1 MEILGALKIAVREWE
16 NIRVSLEMFGDI
28 EDFDTKHYLNNKLT
42 LLPGG
47 LTLAQKLIEME
58 GKLPTYGYHT
68 QEAAYVF
75 TTLASRAVERLGL
88 IGGLAHTFGSGYSW
102 VRTGRFDP
110 SGIEEQKHVIKQL
123 FFYKIFFPLGGYFN
137 WDFNSPVVKT
147 KLQVV
152 LLKFT
157 TWQDNPDIYL
167 QDVND
172 YKEQLEPLWRG
183 LSLALGF
190 PVADGIREYQTW
202 KDIESQIYGDSA
214 VSLWG
219 VP

>member
-1 MEILGALKIAVREWE
+1 MEILRALKIAVREWE

-28 EDFDTKHYLNNKLT
+28 EDFDIKHHVNST
-42 LLPGG
+42 LAFLPGG
-47 LTLAQKLIEME
+47 LTLARKLIEME
-58 GKLPTYGYHT
+58 GKLPTYGYLT

-75 TTLASRAVERLGL
+75 TFLASRAVERLGL

-102 VRTGRFDP
+102 VRTGCFDP
-110 SGIEEQKHVIKQL
+110 SDIEKEHVVKQL
-123 FFYKIFFPLGGYFN
+123 FFLKIFFPLGGFFN

-147 KLQVV
+147 KLMV
-152 LLKFT
+152 LLNKFA
-157 TWQDNPDIYL
+157 TWQDNPSSYL
-167 QDVND
+167 QDVRD

-214 VSLWG
+214 VS
-219 VP
+219 V

>member
-47 LTLAQKLIEME
+47 LTLARKLIEME
-58 GKLPTYGYHT
+58 GKLPTYGYLT

-110 SGIEEQKHVIKQL
+110 SGIEEQKQAIKQL

-157 TWQDNPDIYL
+157 TWQDNPGSYL

-183 LSLALGF
+183 LSLSLGF
-190 PVADGIREYQTW
+190 PVADGSRGYQTW

-214 VSLWG
+214 VSVWG

>member
-1 MEILGALKIAVREWE
+1 MEILRALKIAVREWG

-28 EDFDTKHYLNNKLT
+28 EDFNTKHYLNNKLT

-47 LTLAQKLIEME
+47 LTLARKLIEME
-58 GKLPTYGYHT
+58 GKLPTYGYLT

-75 TTLASRAVERLGL
+75 STLASRAVERLGL
-88 IGGLAHTFGSGYSW
+88 RGNLAHTFGSGYSW
-102 VRTGRFDP
+102 VRTGWFDP
-110 SGIEEQKHVIKQL
+110 NDIDREHVIKQL
-123 FFYKIFFPLGGYFN
+123 FFFKIFYPIGGYFY

-157 TWQDNPDIYL
+157 TWQNNPGSYL
-167 QDVND
+167 QDVED
-172 YKEQLEPLWRG
+172 CKEQLEPLWRG
-183 LSLALGF
+183 LSLSLGF
-190 PVADGIREYQTW
+190 PVADGSRGYQTL

>member
-47 LTLAQKLIEME
+47 LTLARKLIEME
-58 GKLPTYGYHT
+58 GKLPTYGYLT

-102 VRTGRFDP
+102 VRTGRLDP

-190 PVADGIREYQTW
+190 PVADGSRGYQTW

-214 VSLWG
+214 VS
-219 VP
+219 V